1 MVVPLGRGGVDA
13 RTARALPFLVELV
26 GPAGAGKTTLFWAL
40 SRRSGRIL
48 HGSLPY
54 YRGLADMPFY
64 VRNGLLLTPT
74 LLRLCQTNGRRLTR
88 REIAWMA
95 ILQGWH
101 SAVRQRASSSST
113 AIVLDQGPVFLLA
126 RLFWL
131 GPEGLRGQTAEKW
144 RKSMYAHWAAALDL
158 VVWLDASDAVLLAR
172 IRTRDKWHAVKDR
185 SESEALEFLSRYRA
199 AYGQVM
205 AALTANGGGPKVLRV
220 DTARESLEGV
230 VDRVLTELGLG
241 DSREGACVAVPITP
255 TAAQPGA
262 EQGL

>member
-13 RTARALPFLVELV
+13 RTARALPLLVELV
-26 GPAGAGKTTLFWAL
+26 GPAAAGKTTVRRAL
-40 SRRSGRIL
+40 TRRSGEIL
-48 HGSLPY
+48 IGVPPY
-54 YRGLADMPFY
+54 YRRVADMPFF
-64 VRNGLLLTPT
+64 VKNGLLLMPM
-74 LLRLCQTNGRRLTR
+74 LLRLIRTNGRRLTR

-101 SAVRQRASSSST
+101 SAVRERASSSST

-144 RKSMYAHWAAALDL
+144 RKSMYTHWTAALDL
-158 VVWLDASDAVLLAR
+158 VVWLDASDAVLLER

-185 SESEALEFLSRYRA
+185 SQSEALDFLSRYRA

-205 AALTANGGGPKVLRV
+205 SALTANGGGPKVLRV
-220 DTARESLEGV
+220 DTARESLDGV
-230 VDRVLTELGLG
+230 VDRVLTDLGLG
-241 DSREGACVAVPITP
+241 DRREGACVAVPITP
-255 TAAQPGA
+255 TVAQPGA